1 MKINLPVTGIEN
13 DYDSALQIVSTTD
26 LKGIT
31 TSVNDAFT
39 EIAGFEEEELVGKN
53 HNVVRHPD
61 MPPVAFADLWQT
73 IKTGKPW
80 MGVVKNRCK
89 SGDHYWVDAY
99 VTPIFESGQ
108 MTGYQ
113 SVRVK
118 PQRAD
123 KDRAE
128 KLYMQVN
135 ANKRSFIKLP
145 QLGIASS
152 LMAGFGTLAAL
163 SGLAFSWFGGA
174 SIVAA
179 AGVTVVNLVLAI
191 CLVLWRTSGLR
202 EGMALAKSVVDNPI
216 MQHVYTGRAD
226 EVGSMMLAIRMQQA
240 SIRTIL
246 GRVQNSAKELS
257 ATSSETA
264 QSVSESMKSISHRKD
279 AILQVA
285 TAMEEMSASSE
296 EVARLAEQTAQA
308 SREARTSVHD
318 GKTIIDRAVNSNQSL
333 SNNIQRTADSVEELN
348 TQCKEIGV
356 FLDVIKDIAGQ
367 TNLLALNA
375 AIEAARAGESGR
387 GFAVVADQVR
397 TLAQRTHSSTEEIER
412 MTVDLQSRA
421 SNAVEDMNMA
431 SSLSQET
438 VTSLADSGDHL
449 ETIVHLI
456 NTIDTMNE
464 QVSCASEEQ
473 SNVART
479 ISCQINEISK
489 EAEQDREHANTIES
503 ANSRQVGMIKNF
515 ESMSRQFTN

>member
-13 DYDSALQIVSTTD
+13 DYDSSMQIVSTTD

-31 TSVNDAFT
+31 TSVNDHFLA
-39 EIAGFEEEELVGKN
+39 IAGFEEEELLGKN

-73 IKTGKPW
+73 IKGGKPW
-80 MGVVKNRCK
+80 MGIVKNRCK
-89 SGDHYWVDAY
+89 NGDHYWVDAY
-99 VTPIFESGQ
+99 VTPIFENGT

-123 KDRAE
+123 KERAE
-128 KLYMQVN
+128 KLYTQVN
-135 ANKRSFIKLP
+135 SKKRSFLKLP
-145 QLGIASS
+145 NLGISGG
-152 LMAGFGTLAAL
+152 LMAAFGGLAIL
-163 SGLAFSWFGGA
+163 TGLAFSMF
-174 SIVAA
+174 STAA
-179 AGVTVVNLVLAI
+179 TGTIMGITAANFALAMALVH
-191 CLVLWRTSGLR
+191 WRTSALR
-202 EGMALAKSVVDNPI
+202 QATALAESVVNNPI

-226 EVGSMMLAIRMQQA
+226 EVGKMMLAIRMQQA
-240 SIRTIL
+240 CIRTIL

-257 ATSSETA
+257 VTSSKTA
-264 QSVSESMKSISHRKD
+264 HSVSESIRSISHRKD

-296 EVARLAEQTAQA
+296 EVARLAETTAQA

-318 GKTIIDRAVNSNQSL
+318 GKEIIDHAASSNNSL
-333 SNNIQRTADSVEELN
+333 SSNIQRTADSVEELN

-397 TLAQRTHSSTEEIER
+397 TLAQRTHSSTEEIEK

-421 SNAVEDMNMA
+421 SNAVSEMNLA

-438 VTSLADSGDHL
+438 VTSLANGGEHL

-464 QVSCASEEQ
+464 QVSCAADEQ

-479 ISCQINEISK
+479 ISSQINDISK
-489 EAEQDREHANTIES
+489 DAEKDREHAGTIEE
-503 ANSRQVGMIKNF
+503 ANARQVGMIEGF
-515 ESMSRQFTN
+515 EGMAHQFTG